1 MISLKKAIKEE
12 QILKELETIMISLKK
27 TIKEGQLF
35 RN

>member
-12 QILKELETIMISLKK
+12 HILKELETIMISLKK

>member
-35 RN
+35 KN